1 MNNCLSCIFA
11 LVMAFMICACHQ
23 KEVVKREI
31 VHDTVFV
38 DNSLRERVDT
48 VFYDSK
54 WLRRLFET
62 AKWKTWRN
70 YKDSIAVEYPEFMK
84 RVRDA
89 GERELHV
96 GFHGITLLAVAY
108 DDAKEISV
116 REKYDAL
123 NMGAVTKSVSQNS
136 FLLAGSVGDQKLF
149 FEKDIKLK
157 GRTWMYLRAEF
168 PSELTWAVNPLLQY
182 VKDYQ
187 VGLLSFADSLSSQIL
202 QMNSQRLQ
210 E

>member
-1 MNNCLSCIFA
+1 MSIFKMATAKGTTKRAMVA
-11 LVMAFMICACHQ
+11 LIMAFMISACHQ
-23 KEVVKREI
+23 KEVVKREV

-38 DNSLRERVDT
+38 DNSLKEKVDT

-62 AKWKTWRN
+62 AKRKTWRN

-84 RVRDA
+84 RVRNT

-108 DDAKEISV
+108 DDESEKSV
-116 REKYDAL
+116 VEKYEAL
-123 NMGAVTKSVSQNS
+123 NMGAVTKSMRNNS
-136 FLLAGSVGDQKLF
+136 FLLAGCVGDRKLF
-149 FEKDIKLK
+149 FEKNIKLK
-157 GRTWMYLRAEF
+157 DRTWMYLRVEF
-168 PSELTWAVNPLLQY
+168 PSELTWAVDPLLQY

-187 VGLLSFADSLSSQIL
+187 VSLLLFAG
-202 QMNSQRLQ
+202 